1 MTEDSPQ
8 YRPDAS
14 DPNGLE
20 RHLKSRSTWL
30 RLIFMIVMTILYAV
44 SRFVVGV
51 VIVVQFFTVLF
62 SGDTNPRLKQL
73 GQALATYTYQILQYL
88 MFNTEQRPFP
98 FDDEWPI
105 GPPLR

>member
-1 MTEDSPQ
+1 MTEDN
-8 YRPDAS
+8 PDYGPRGS
-14 DPNGLE
+14 DPDGLE

-30 RLIFMIVMTILYAV
+30 RLVFMIVMSVLYAV

-62 SGDTNPRLKQL
+62 TGETNPRLKQL

-98 FDDEWPI
+98 FDDEWPV